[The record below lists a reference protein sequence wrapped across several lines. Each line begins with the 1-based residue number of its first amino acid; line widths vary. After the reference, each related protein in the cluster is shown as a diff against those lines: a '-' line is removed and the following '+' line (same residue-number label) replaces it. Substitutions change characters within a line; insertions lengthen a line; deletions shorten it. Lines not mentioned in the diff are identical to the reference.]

1 MRACSFAYLLAVL
14 AASVVGKKR
23 SQKFNEVFSNVPFP
37 CAANCADEKC
47 FPSAWDEAAA
57 ESRHLTNGCTYV
69 VYSAAIDD
77 HADSFNPIENYW
89 EKSHQSDL
97 KCSILFISKNSVYMQ
112 QHSSDRKV
120 GNWHIVTVGNL
131 TGGMGFSDTRK
142 ASRVPKLSP
151 GKFFADTV
159 QYALYT
165 DAKLVLLK
173 HPEDLLSAYVH
184 RANKTSLAF
193 MGVAHHIHN
202 LHHEVQ
208 LIDNAR
214 LHGRPG
220 VTNDFTMVKHQE
232 EIYAKLG
239 ITGSGLAI
247 DGALIMSDLRS
258 EGGRQFMCKWFN
270 QVLKFGDRDQL
281 AFQGALY
288 YLSHGKINAVVDEEG
303 MKTVALDTT
312 DGRFYLRMLP
322 AKYWWQK
329 KNEYSLAHTRHL
341 SWKP

>member
-1 MRACSFAYLLAVL
+1 MRACSFVYLFAVL

-23 SQKFNEVFSNVPFP
+23 SHKFNEVFGNVPFP
-37 CAANCADEKC
+37 CAANCGDEKC

-57 ESRHLTNGCTYV
+57 ESRHMTNGCTYV
-69 VYSAAIDD
+69 IYSAAIDD

-89 EKSHQSDL
+89 EKPHQSDL

-131 TGGMGFSDTRK
+131 TGGFSDSRK

-159 QYALYT
+159 EYALHV
-165 DAKLVLLK
+165 DAKLFLLI
-173 HPEDLLSAYVH
+173 HPEDLLSAYVY
-184 RANKTSLAF
+184 RANKTSLAL
-193 MGVAHHIHN
+193 MGIPHFIHN
-202 LHHEVQ
+202 LHHGVRI
-208 LIDNAR
+208 IDHVR
-214 LHGRPG
+214 LHGREG
-220 VTNDFTMVKHQE
+220 VTHNFTMLKYQVE
-232 EIYAKLG
+232 TYAELG

-247 DGALIMSDLRS
+247 DGAMIMSDFRS
-258 EGGRQFMCKWFN
+258 EGARQFMCKWFN
-270 QVLKFGDRDQL
+270 QVLKFSDRDQL

-288 YLSHGKINAVVDEEG
+288 YFSHGNNDTVVDEEG

-312 DGRFYLRMLP
+312 DGRYYLRLLP
-322 AKYWWQK
+322 AKYWWQSK
-329 KNEYSLAHTRHL
+329 TEYSVARTNRL
-341 SWKP
+341 SWNL